1 MAKII
6 NILGNEKIKVKNS
19 QIRFNYYGNKV
30 FRGGVIF
37 LENNSRIIIN
47 HDEFTLQFRSGAKGR
62 ISKHSPAYRQIIRA
76 FRILSKKYRL
86 HGIFNNGFF
95 RLEKTPNLEKIR
107 NQVNPRLKKA
117 V

>member
-19 QIRFNYYGNKV
+19 QIRFNYYGHRA

-86 HGIFNNGFF
+86 YGIFNHGFF
-95 RLEKTPNLEKIR
+95 RLEKTLNLDKIR
-107 NQVNPRLKKA
+107 NQISPKLKKA